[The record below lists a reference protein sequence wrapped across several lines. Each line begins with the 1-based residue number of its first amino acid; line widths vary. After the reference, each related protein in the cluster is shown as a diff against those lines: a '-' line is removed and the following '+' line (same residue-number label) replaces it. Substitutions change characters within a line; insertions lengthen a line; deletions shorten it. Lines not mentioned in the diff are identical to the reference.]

1 MSANG
6 TIAAAVVSAR
16 SSTSVTINE
25 SLLSTDTIFM
35 GDDTNRNIHDGDPLD
50 IRTRISAIENGTGTV
65 SSTNLA
71 ADSVVT
77 AKILDANVT
86 TAKIADANVTTAK
99 IATGAVTPN
108 ELATDSVV
116 TDKILDG
123 NVTSPK
129 LALPTAGAT
138 YLLANIILDTGTYAV
153 TTGDTSYSAYSHFHI
168 GCPSVFA
175 NTISWCAI
183 QTGTYRVVV
192 KHTRQTATTY
202 VRALKN
208 NALVSEFAYTGAV
221 LPAYAT
227 REWDIAVNKGDLITI
242 QHKCAS
248 TATSHLLF
256 MGIYS
261 ATDVIGG
268 A

>member
-1 MSANG
+1 M
-6 TIAAAVVSAR
+6 TW
-16 SSTSVTINE
+16 T
-25 SLLSTDTIFM
+25 
-35 GDDTNRNIHDGDPLD
+35 
-50 IRTRISAIENGTGTV
+50 
-65 SSTNLA
+65 
-71 ADSVVT
+71 
-77 AKILDANVT
+77 
-86 TAKIADANVTTAK
+86 
-99 IATGAVTPN
+99 
-108 ELATDSVV
+108 VV
-116 TDKILDG
+116 TDAQLAVNKPARSTDIKAIRDNITALANGDAGAPEILH
-123 NVTSPK
+123 N
-129 LALPTAGAT
+129 ALVAPTAGAT
-138 YLLANIILDTGTYAV
+138 YLLANIILDTGSYAV

>member
-1 MSANG
+1 MATISGLNTFVAG
-6 TIAAAVVSAR
+6 TPAQASQVNTNFGIVKSFAEAV
-16 SSTSVTINE
+16 STGVN
-25 SLLSTDTIFM
+25 
-35 GDDTNRNIHDGDPLD
+35 
-50 IRTRISAIENGTGTV
+50 
-65 SSTNLA
+65 
-71 ADSVVT
+71 
-77 AKILDANVT
+77 LDAGAVSN
-86 TAKIADANVTTAK
+86 AKL
-99 IATGAVTPN
+99 ATGAVT
-108 ELATDSVV
+108 S
-116 TDKILDG
+116 DKILDG

-138 YLLANIILDTGTYAV
+138 YLLANIILDTGSYAV